1 MLRPTRIR
9 EKYMTWLW
17 VILIVGVI
25 GAIIGFLHSGD
36 ASEAA
41 AGGIGAALGCG
52 SVIVQIGLGV
62 LSLFAVIWLFG
73 WLFGGCS

>member
-1 MLRPTRIR
+1 
-9 EKYMTWLW
+9 MTWLW
-17 VILIVGVI
+17 VILGVGVI
-25 GAIIGFLHSGD
+25 GAIIGYLKSGD

-52 SVIVQIGLGV
+52 SVIAQIAIGV
-62 LSLFAVIWLFG
+62 LSLVVVIWLFG